1 MSCHDVERGMPRA
14 DFMLRQL
21 NEDMVTEKPELL
33 GNITKAGRRRSVDTA
48 VTVSCMFKRES
59 IASRIPVG
67 HLDWR

>member
-1 MSCHDVERGMPRA
+1 
-14 DFMLRQL
+14 MLRQL

-33 GNITKAGRRRSVDTA
+33 GSITKAGRRRSVDTA